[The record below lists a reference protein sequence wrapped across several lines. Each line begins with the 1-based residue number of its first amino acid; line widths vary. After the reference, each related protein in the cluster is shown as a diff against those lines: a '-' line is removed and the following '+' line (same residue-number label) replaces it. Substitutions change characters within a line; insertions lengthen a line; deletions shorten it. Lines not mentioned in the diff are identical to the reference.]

1 MYQYPIKV
9 LLVEDDEDDYIL
21 TRELLTDVFGGQLS
35 LDWVDTYDV
44 ALTTIGLHHH
54 DVYLIDYRLG
64 SHNGLELLQAAI
76 AQGCRVPIILLT
88 GQDDHDVD
96 VAAMKAGAADYLLK
110 NHMDAPLLERAIR
123 YAIERMRTLDALRA
137 SESRLEGILATL
149 KDVVWSFDAKA
160 SEIVYISP
168 VAEIIYGR
176 PVTDFYRNPQLWL
189 EVTHPDDRDRV
200 AAMSATL
207 EQTGFKPVEYR
218 ILRPD
223 GEIRWI
229 RDWAQA
235 NWDDKGHV
243 RSINGIT
250 ADITD
255 QKKAESALREV
266 IRENSQLA
274 SAIANMTTGV
284 VITDPNLPDNPIIF
298 ANPGFT
304 SMTGYTAEDVLG
316 SNCRFLQGKDTDRS
330 VVAAMR
336 AAIVARRSVTQVLL
350 NYRKDGTP
358 FWNELTINP
367 VFDAEGKLIN
377 FIGLQNDVT
386 GRKQAEE
393 ALARLQ
399 HRNELILNSAGE
411 GIYGLDLQGR
421 ATFINPAAA
430 RMLGWEVADLLGQ
443 AMHPICHHS
452 RLDGSQYLDQ
462 DCPIYAALR
471 EGAVQH
477 VDEEVFWRKDGSCF
491 PVEYISTPIH
501 EDGQLVGAVVTF
513 QDITER
519 KRSEEALRE
528 SQERYA
534 LAVQGANDGLWDWNL
549 KTDEIYFSPRWKAM
563 LGYREHELSR
573 QPLEWFERV
582 HPEDI
587 DRLQAQLDLHLQ
599 GLAPH
604 FESEHRMRHQD
615 GSYRWMLSRGLAV
628 RDREGRAYRMAG
640 SQTDVTERKQVEE
653 QLLHD
658 AFHDVLTGLPNR
670 ALFMDRLGLA
680 IERCKR
686 PGSGLF
692 AVLFLDLD
700 RFKVINDSL
709 GHMIGDQ
716 LLIAIARRLE
726 TCLRGGDTV
735 ARLGGDEFTI
745 LLEDIK
751 DIHDATAI
759 ANRIHQALESPFN
772 IRDHEIFTTASI
784 GIALSE
790 AGYDLP
796 EDLLRDADTAMYRAK
811 STGRACHEVFTHT
824 MHLRAV
830 QLLHLETDLRR
841 ALERE
846 EFHLQYQPIVSL
858 ATGKIHGFEAL
869 LRWQHPDRGFISPV
883 EFIPVAEET
892 GLIVPIGSWVL
903 REACQQT
910 QRWQQLLTNHT
921 PLTMSVNL
929 SGKQF
934 TQPDLL
940 DQVDQILRDTGLDT
954 RSLKLEITESVMM
967 ANAESA
973 TKMLLKLK
981 ALGVQLHIDDFGTG
995 YSSLSYLHR
1004 FPIDQLKVDRS
1015 FVQRMGAEDESSEI
1029 VRAIVTLAHNLG
1041 MKVTAEGVE
1050 SAEQLRYLR
1059 ELDCEYGQGYFFF
1072 RPLDAQA
1079 AERLILAEQPVAE
1092 QPGHR
1097 EYELGNSD
1105 LTEGKP
1111 KPTVVNLVSPA
1122 HLAIAPT
1129 NFDPGK
1135 QNLGSV
1141 PNSSIRP

>member
-1 MYQYPIKV
+1 
-9 LLVEDDEDDYIL
+9 
-21 TRELLTDVFGGQLS
+21 
-35 LDWVDTYDV
+35 
-44 ALTTIGLHHH
+44 LH
-54 DVYLIDYRLG
+54 
-64 SHNGLELLQAAI
+64 
-76 AQGCRVPIILLT
+76 
-88 GQDDHDVD
+88 
-96 VAAMKAGAADYLLK
+96 
-110 NHMDAPLLERAIR
+110 
-123 YAIERMRTLDALRA
+123 
-137 SESRLEGILATL
+137 
-149 KDVVWSFDAKA
+149 
-160 SEIVYISP
+160 
-168 VAEIIYGR
+168 
-176 PVTDFYRNPQLWL
+176 
-189 EVTHPDDRDRV
+189 
-200 AAMSATL
+200 
-207 EQTGFKPVEYR
+207 QTGFKQVEYR

-223 GEIRWI
+223 GEVRWI

-235 NWDDKGHV
+235 NWDEDGQMG
-243 RSINGIT
+243 SINGIT
-250 ADITD
+250 ADITE

-304 SMTGYTAEDVLG
+304 AMTGYSAEDVLG

-330 VVAAMR
+330 VVVAMR
-336 AAIVARRSVTQVLL
+336 KAIAARTSVTQVLL

-430 RMLGWEVADLLGQ
+430 RMLGWEVSDLLGQ

-452 RLDGSQYLDQ
+452 RPDGSQYLDQ

-477 VDEEVFWRKDGSCF
+477 VDEEVFWRKDGSRF
-491 PVEYISTPIH
+491 PVEYISTPIY

-563 LGYREHELSR
+563 LGYRELELSR

-599 GLAPH
+599 GLSPH

-628 RDREGRAYRMAG
+628 RDGDGRAYRMAG

-709 GHMIGDQ
+709 GHMVGDQ

-745 LLEDIK
+745 LLENINDV
-751 DIHDATAI
+751 HDATAI
-759 ANRIHQALESPFN
+759 AHRIHQALPPP
-772 IRDHEIFTTASI
+772 
-784 GIALSE
+784 AL
-790 AGYDLP
+790 ALP
-796 EDLLRDADTAMYRAK
+796 
-811 STGRACHEVFTHT
+811 
-824 MHLRAV
+824 
-830 QLLHLETDLRR
+830 
-841 ALERE
+841 
-846 EFHLQYQPIVSL
+846 
-858 ATGKIHGFEAL
+858 
-869 LRWQHPDRGFISPV
+869 
-883 EFIPVAEET
+883 
-892 GLIVPIGSWVL
+892 
-903 REACQQT
+903 
-910 QRWQQLLTNHT
+910 
-921 PLTMSVNL
+921 SVNL
-929 SGKQF
+929 GMTCPKTCCEMPTPPCIVLNRQAA
-934 TQPDLL
+934 L
-940 DQVDQILRDTGLDT
+940 
-954 RSLKLEITESVMM
+954 
-967 ANAESA
+967 A
-973 TKMLLKLK
+973 TK
-981 ALGVQLHIDDFGTG
+981 
-995 YSSLSYLHR
+995 SLRTPCTCEPCNYYTSKRIY
-1004 FPIDQLKVDRS
+1004 
-1015 FVQRMGAEDESSEI
+1015 DE
-1029 VRAIVTLAHNLG
+1029 L
-1041 MKVTAEGVE
+1041 
-1050 SAEQLRYLR
+1050 
-1059 ELDCEYGQGYFFF
+1059 
-1072 RPLDAQA
+1072 
-1079 AERLILAEQPVAE
+1079 
-1092 QPGHR
+1092 
-1097 EYELGNSD
+1097 
-1105 LTEGKP
+1105 
-1111 KPTVVNLVSPA
+1111 
-1122 HLAIAPT
+1122 
-1129 NFDPGK
+1129 
-1135 QNLGSV
+1135 
-1141 PNSSIRP
+1141 